1 MGRTGYTKEDAM
13 IMPNATGHVF
23 ASDGRLLRVDVISGR
38 WVASRYAPN
47 LVVTQR
53 VVGTNDQV
61 YRQIKQWW

>member
-1 MGRTGYTKEDAM
+1 M
-13 IMPNATGHVF
+13 IMPHATGHVI
-23 ASDGRLLRVDVISGR
+23 ASDGRLLRVDVIKGQ
-38 WVASRYAPN
+38 WVARRFGPN